1 METPLIALGW
11 IFTLNIVLL
20 FFFSKAFFL
29 ASSRLGWLMLLSNLV
44 YEVIERRLRVPRLA
58 VDFVTWLTFSIA
70 SSVLGGP
77 WFGSACAITGSAAWI
92 GALVVE
98 LRWRSDSPATQ
109 DRRTRRVPL
118 PIPRLIV
125 NIRGPVLARS
135 RRLYDLGHWPEGWH
149 HEFEVLVLNPGL
161 VRPQLPM
168 TVSAVSDSTSVVV
181 AMASNDAACPEPGQA
196 TTHQFTIRAE
206 TAGTGGNVTVSVSHG
221 DRTWQR
227 SMRIA
232 SIIATSHVQ
241 VRGAEINRWKY
252 GCRAGFAWRGDN
264 DLYDPSTFQS
274 PQGLRIALGLAA
286 RYRMPTTIMLSARL
300 SLEQEE
306 HRAFC
311 EKFGWDRHSEEVPD
325 FARFF
330 HEEVDMTNEQEFPTT
345 TSKPFSAEIGNH
357 MYLHYGT
364 HAAADPGNN
373 WAARAKIGAG
383 NYPWMRAHPCSSF
396 EEQRDNLLKCAES
409 TRQHLGVE
417 TTCFAIPSDVYDADT
432 SRAVEAAGIEVGND
446 TDTTKFQRQVLFP
459 PEHHPTGCERL
470 AELTRMSPRDP
481 VTASQIAMLKF
492 WIGFSRRN
500 RRALVYLAHHHL
512 LMYET
517 NACFDLTSELLR
529 YTLADTE
536 GDVYAA
542 TVTALGR
549 YWRDV
554 LSVRTRC
561 VNAKFDAREI
571 TISNQGSESRHGLPL
586 VVSLGRNRSFMVLV
600 NVEANASTSLK
611 LTRELNVS
619 NRS

>member
-1 METPLIALGW
+1 
-11 IFTLNIVLL
+11 
-20 FFFSKAFFL
+20 
-29 ASSRLGWLMLLSNLV
+29 
-44 YEVIERRLRVPRLA
+44 
-58 VDFVTWLTFSIA
+58 
-70 SSVLGGP
+70 
-77 WFGSACAITGSAAWI
+77 
-92 GALVVE
+92 
-98 LRWRSDSPATQ
+98 
-109 DRRTRRVPL
+109 VPL

-125 NIRGPVLARS
+125 NIRGPVLVRS

-181 AMASNDAACPEPGQA
+181 AMASNDAACPEPGQV
-196 TTHQFTIRAE
+196 TTHRFTIRAE

-232 SIIATSHVQ
+232 SIIATSDVQ

-330 HEEVDMTNEQEFPTT
+330 REEVDMTNEQEFPTT

-481 VTASQIAMLKF
+481 VTAPQIAMLKF

-561 VNAKFDAREI
+561 VSAKFDAREI

-600 NVEANASTSLK
+600 NVEGNASTSLK

-619 NRS
+619 GRS